1 MVSGAEPSVDR
12 AARERRFQKSCAGA
26 EPFHRHLETPSGIVV
41 IKAGG
46 ILADQY
52 PLDGVR
58 DQRQVVHGVEARRLV
73 TAGVVGVGTAT
84 VLRRAPDQ
92 ISVGVNPGQP

>member
-52 PLDGVR
+52 PLDRVR

-73 TAGVVGVGTAT
+73 TAGVVAR
-84 VLRRAPDQ
+84 LPQLAPLFT
-92 ISVGVNPGQP
+92 